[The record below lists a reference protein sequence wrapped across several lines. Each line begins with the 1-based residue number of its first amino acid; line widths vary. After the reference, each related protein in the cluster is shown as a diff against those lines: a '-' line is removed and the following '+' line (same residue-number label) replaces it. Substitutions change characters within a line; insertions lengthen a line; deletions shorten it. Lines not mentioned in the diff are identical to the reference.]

1 MLHFFLF
8 HRILLRMHHTASQHS
23 IVKKSIPI
31 VYEDKTLC
39 IVNKPYGIP
48 VQGGANIAVCLIDL
62 LSAQLGIKIYPVHR
76 LDKETSGLL
85 ITAKTPEAAG
95 TCRALFESNAV
106 EKEYTALC
114 FGGFKRTADAALHT
128 AEEAATAH
136 TTPRA
141 IPTVKHELP
150 AAGTIN
156 IPIIENGRAKPALST
171 YRLLT
176 GTEAYSLFSV
186 RIHSGRMH
194 QIRIHLAGIGYPIIG
209 DDKHGNFALNKQ
221 LWKTQRIKKL
231 QLCATSLSLPIEGK
245 KRLFTVPL
253 PEHIQTAVD
262 VLIPQ
267 NTAEEGTKV

>member
-8 HRILLRMHHTASQHS
+8 HRILLHMHHTASQHS

-48 VQGGANIAVCLIDL
+48 VQGGANIALCLTDL
-62 LSAQLGIKIYPVHR
+62 LSTQLGIKIYPVHR

-106 EKEYTALC
+106 DKEYTALC
-114 FGGFKRTADAALHT
+114 FGGFKGTAS
-128 AEEAATAH
+128 
-136 TTPRA
+136 
-141 IPTVKHELP
+141 
-150 AAGTIN
+150 GTIDT
-156 IPIIENGRAKPALST
+156 PIIENGRAKPALSA

-176 GTEAYSLFSV
+176 GTEAYSLFAI

-209 DDKHGNFALNKQ
+209 DDRHGNFALNKQ

-231 QLCATSLSLPIEGK
+231 QLCATSLCLPIEGK
-245 KRLFTVPL
+245 KRLFTVLL

-267 NTAEEGTKV
+267 NTAEEGSKV